1 MEQFL
6 QQLQTI
12 PETAELIRRVEEGG
26 CPAAV
31 SGLQPV
37 QRACV
42 GAAVARGTGRPAV
55 FVCGDEREV
64 RQLSGDLRTLM
75 EQEPVQLL
83 AREWQFRP
91 GAVSSR
97 EWERRRLAA
106 LYALARG
113 QAPVVV
119 TTADALMART
129 LPPQTL
135 LEMSVTIR
143 AGERT
148 DLQSLSQTL
157 LSAGYTRCD
166 QVEGVGQFALRG
178 GILDVFSPLMDQPVR
193 CEFFDDEIDSMGT
206 FDPGTQRRTAN
217 VDSALL
223 LPAAE
228 VLPRCAPEGLDG
240 LGRRSSALA
249 EKLEK
254 TGGAGAKAA
263 PRLRE
268 DAELLLGGG
277 LPGGMDRYLAA
288 VYPDAVTGVDY
299 LPQDAVAFFSE
310 SGRVEER
317 AKTAA
322 VQLHQDLESLLEAG
336 VMCGEFARVAFSP
349 AVSYTHL
356 RAHETS

>member
-1 MEQFL
+1 M
-6 QQLQTI
+6 
-12 PETAELIRRVEEGG
+12 
-26 CPAAV
+26 
-31 SGLQPV
+31 
-37 QRACV
+37 
-42 GAAVARGTGRPAV
+42 
-55 FVCGDEREV
+55 
-64 RQLSGDLRTLM
+64 
-75 EQEPVQLL
+75 
-83 AREWQFRP
+83 
-91 GAVSSR
+91 
-97 EWERRRLAA
+97 AA

-240 LGRRSSALA
+240 LGRRLSALA

-263 PRLRE
+263 PGCGRMRNCCW
-268 DAELLLGGG
+268 
-277 LPGGMDRYLAA
+277 AA
-288 VYPDAVTGVDY
+288 D
-299 LPQDAVAFFSE
+299 
-310 SGRVEER
+310 
-317 AKTAA
+317 
-322 VQLHQDLESLLEAG
+322 
-336 VMCGEFARVAFSP
+336 CP
-349 AVSYTHL
+349 AVWTATL
-356 RAHETS
+356 RLFIPMR